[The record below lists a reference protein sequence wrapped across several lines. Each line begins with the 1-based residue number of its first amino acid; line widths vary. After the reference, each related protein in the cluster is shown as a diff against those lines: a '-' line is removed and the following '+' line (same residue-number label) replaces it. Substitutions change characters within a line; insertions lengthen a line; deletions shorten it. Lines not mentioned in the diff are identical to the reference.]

1 MFLLSLT
8 ATCQVCTVSLKA
20 GLSTYNEVREDG
32 EHRMTG
38 SALDPPDG
46 DATEAHPY
54 IMGVA
59 CQTPAAATGRLVRE
73 LKADRKDEGE
83 DELDKRFG
91 IAQECKVGRL
101 IVEVDGNR
109 TVLAGRC
116 GSLSHGSPSVE
127 MAIGTNKSS

>member
-1 MFLLSLT
+1 MTSIETLLFG
-8 ATCQVCTVSLKA
+8 QGIRSLKP
-20 GLSTYNEVREDG
+20 GLLIYNEVRQDG

-38 SALDPPDG
+38 GALDPPDG
-46 DATEAHPY
+46 EATEANPY

-59 CQTPAAATGRLVRE
+59 CKTPAVATGRLVRE

-91 IAQECKVGRL
+91 IAQEGKGGSL
-101 IVEVDGNR
+101 IGEVDGNR